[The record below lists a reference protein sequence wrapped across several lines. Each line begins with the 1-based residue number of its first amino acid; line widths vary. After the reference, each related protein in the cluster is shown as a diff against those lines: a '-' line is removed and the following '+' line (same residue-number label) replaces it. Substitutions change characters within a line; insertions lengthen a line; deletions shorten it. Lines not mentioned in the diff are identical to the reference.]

1 MSLKNFAD
9 KTAGKKS
16 SNTFQGFNLSTMTE
30 KPNKLDTKEQEEN
43 KLNRVRVRVRRKW
56 DTHPKINTIA
66 SKGWQ
71 KAGQIKF

>member
-43 KLNRVRVRVRRKW
+43 KLNRVRVRVRRK
-56 DTHPKINTIA
+56 
-66 SKGWQ
+66 
-71 KAGQIKF
+71 